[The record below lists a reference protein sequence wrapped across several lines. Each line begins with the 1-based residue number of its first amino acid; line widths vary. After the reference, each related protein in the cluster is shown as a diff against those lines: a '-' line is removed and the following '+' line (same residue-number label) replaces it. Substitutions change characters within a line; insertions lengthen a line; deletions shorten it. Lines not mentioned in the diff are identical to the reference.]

1 MGDTRA
7 PEAVEIPGM
16 ATILLVEDNDAVR
29 AVVARMLDEQGFE
42 LLIASGS
49 DEALAHCRAHGE
61 RIDLVLSD
69 LVMPRTSG
77 EELVAN
83 LRRRFPRLRVLF
95 MSGYLDSTLASVA
108 HVYREHGRVELLGPG
123 THLLRKPFTKDQ
135 LADAVQQA
143 LAA

>member
-1 MGDTRA
+1 
-7 PEAVEIPGM
+7 M
-16 ATILLVEDNDAVR
+16 ATILLVEDDDAVR
-29 AVVARMLDEQGFE
+29 AVVARMLEEQGFE
-42 LLIASGS
+42 LLVASGS
-49 DEALAHCRAHGE
+49 EEAVELCRAQGE

-77 EELVAN
+77 EELVAT
-83 LRRRFPRLRVLF
+83 LRRHFPQLRVLF

-108 HVYREHGRVELLGPG
+108 HVYGEHGRVELLGPG

-135 LADAVQQA
+135 LAHAVEQA